1 MKWLLLLAL
10 LANALFFIAQSNR
23 QTNSMGALESAEPQ
37 VIDSIPGLRLL
48 AELGSSGII
57 HPEGDR
63 CEIIGPF
70 AKASEL
76 EAVKAK
82 LAAEGFPSYQ
92 IPTAPLQNTPFWTY
106 IAPQTDPAELIAML
120 DSLRKADIESYLLM
134 YGDYLGAIS
143 LKYFTDSSEAA
154 EFVRQLAQLG
164 VITEVLDLSSKNLNL
179 WLKVPLESGLF
190 VPDWLNVDHPD
201 KKTLK
206 DNCDKVANG
215 AQFH

>member
-10 LANALFFIAQSNR
+10 LANALFFMAQTNR
-23 QTNSMGALESAEPQ
+23 QADRVEALDSAEPR
-37 VIDSIPGLRLL
+37 VLDSIPSLRLL
-48 AELGSSGII
+48 TELGSSGISQA
-57 HPEGDR
+57 EGGT

-70 AKASEL
+70 AGASQL

-92 IPTAPLQNTPFWTY
+92 IPTSSPQNTPFWTH

-120 DSLRKADIESYLLM
+120 DSLRKAEIESYLIM

-143 LKYFTDSSEAA
+143 LKYFTDSAGAA
-154 EFVRQLAQLG
+154 EFVQQLAQLG
-164 VITEVLDLSSKNLNL
+164 VIAEVIDLSAKSLNL
-179 WLKVPLESGLF
+179 WLKIPLESGLF
-190 VPDWLNVDHPD
+190 LPDWLNVDHPD